1 MPLTYAGRVGPEDAL
16 VEAVVDGLTAA
27 GTGGAGVILGINR
40 GLGTETARHSLDLAL
55 RWAGRGVVAL
65 GLAGGEAGYPAAP
78 FAPMLRRAAET
89 AGCRACHTPGRYQVN
104 RPTRPRGPGLL
115 CLALPPLRHRCS
127 CGRSTA
133 T

>member
-1 MPLTYAGRVGPEDAL
+1 MPLTYAGQVGPEDAL
-16 VEAVVDGLTAA
+16 VEAVVDGLTAAA

-89 AGCRACHTPGRYQVN
+89 GMPCVPHAGEIPGEQTNPTP
-104 RPTRPRGPGLL
+104 RPRSAMPG
-115 CLALPPLRHRCS
+115 
-127 CGRSTA
+127 A
-133 T
+133 TTTKA